1 MQGLAEEL
9 GTLSAKRGAGG
20 FKLGPIIAGL
30 IISIAIGFTLW
41 AFTSSMTPYVDIATA
56 LRSTGPVQV
65 RGKILHQT
73 VRWDPQM
80 KALTFILQDPHN
92 QTIEVVYKGAKPES
106 FDTAPETAV
115 TGTVQHLSNGQTVFV
130 STSMVVKCPSKYDDT
145 RKPLP
150 YSKGGI
156 S

>member
-1 MQGLAEEL
+1 MD
-9 GTLSAKRGAGG
+9 G
-20 FKLGPIIAGL
+20 FEHMNPISQNQRSSGVKWGPIIAAL

-56 LRSTGPVQV
+56 MRSTSPVQV

-73 VRWDPQM
+73 VQWNAQL
-80 KALTFILQDPHN
+80 KALTFLLQDPHN
-92 QTIEVVYKGAKPES
+92 QTIEVVYKGPKPES

-115 TGTVQHLSNGQTVFV
+115 TGTVQTMPDGQRVFV
-130 STSMVVKCPSKYDDT
+130 STSMVVKCPSKYDDS
-145 RKPLP
+145 RKPTSAL
-150 YSKGGI
+150 YGGRT